1 MRLISFIL
9 VILAVMLPAVNARNK
24 PIWVSSPNGSMRCIL
39 DTSDTLKISIL
50 HQMEITLSPSPVYL
64 ELSGNKGCGIK
75 SAIKNIKRRS
85 VHDTIVSPVPSKRK
99 LITDSYNE
107 VEITFQGNVGLIVRC
122 YDDGVA
128 FRYKTTFR
136 DSITIT
142 RENLEFRLPEN
153 FYSWFP
159 EMQQQQGMDRFHT
172 SFEENYNYIPVKEI
186 KTEQIAFTPILLKS
200 PQGKC
205 LAIAES
211 DLQDYPGMFV
221 TGHARITGAL
231 QAIFPNAPLREEI
244 SGEPYKKW
252 MVKSREDYLAKTSGT
267 RLFPWRVFIVAA
279 KERDLPGNDLVY
291 RLAEESRLS
300 DIAWIN
306 PGRCTD
312 EWIIGINL
320 FDVPFK
326 SGVNT
331 ESYKYYIDF
340 AAENDLP
347 YVMLD
352 AGWSD
357 VDDLFKIT
365 PGMDMEEILTYA
377 QEKNI
382 GLWLWTQ
389 AMTLDRQLDSAMK
402 MFSEWGVKGIMTD
415 FIDRNDQK
423 AVNFYHRIAKAT
435 AENHLLLM
443 FHGAS
448 ANAGFERTWP
458 NVLTREAVL
467 GSEYNIWSDR
477 VTPDHDLV
485 IPFTRMLAGP
495 LDYEPI
501 VFNNVKQ
508 DAFKASMANV
518 MTMGTRIHQL
528 AMYIVYDSPF
538 QIFSGNPGYAKA
550 EPEFTRFMSRI
561 PVTWDETVIVD
572 GKCGEYIITARR
584 KGRDWYLAAMTG
596 SAPRDLTLDLN
607 FMEEGNY
614 IITEYADGINADKF
628 AADYVASER
637 WVSIPLEMKIKLA
650 PGGGYTAKITRM
662 PEK

>member
-1 MRLISFIL
+1 MRQISFIL
-9 VILAVMLPAVNARNK
+9 VILNVLLSEGNTQNN
-24 PIWVSSPNGSMRCIL
+24 PICFSSPNGSISCKL

-50 HQMEITLSPSPVYL
+50 HQKEIVLSPSPVYL
-64 ELSGNKGCGIK
+64 DILGNTGSGIK
-75 SAIKNIKRRS
+75 PTLKNIKRLS
-85 VHDTIVSPVPSKRK
+85 VRDTIVSPVPSKRK
-99 LITDSYNE
+99 LIADSYNE
-107 VEITFQGNVGLIVRC
+107 VEITFQGNFGLIVRC

-136 DSITIT
+136 DSIIIT

-153 FYSWFP
+153 YYSWFP

-172 SFEENYNYIPVKEI
+172 SFEENYKYIPVKEI
-186 KTEQIAFTPILLKS
+186 KTEQTAFIPLLLES

-221 TGHARITGAL
+221 TGHPRIAGAL
-231 QAIFPNAPLREEI
+231 QAIFPNAPQTEEI
-244 SGEPYKKW
+244 SGGTYKK
-252 MVKSREDYLAKTSGT
+252 MIVTSRENYIAKTNGN

-279 KERDLPGNDLVY
+279 NESELPGNDLVY
-291 RLAEESRLS
+291 RLAEKSRLS
-300 DIAWIN
+300 DISWIN

-320 FDVPFK
+320 FNVPFK
-326 SGVNT
+326 TGVNT

-357 VDDLFKIT
+357 VDDLCKIT
-365 PGMDMEEILTYA
+365 PGMDMDEILTYA
-377 QEKNI
+377 HEKDI

-389 AMTLDRQLDSAMK
+389 AMTLDRQLDAAMK
-402 MFSEWGVKGIMTD
+402 KFSGWGVKGIMTD

-443 FHGAS
+443 FHGAFD
-448 ANAGFERTWP
+448 NAGFERTWP

-508 DAFKASMANV
+508 DAFKASMVNV

-528 AMYIVYDSPF
+528 AMYIVYDSPL
-538 QIFSGNPGYAKA
+538 QIFAGNPGYAKA
-550 EPEFTRFMSRI
+550 EPEFTRFMSQI
-561 PVTWDETVIVD
+561 PTTWDETVIVD
-572 GKCGEYIITARR
+572 GKCGEYIITAR
-584 KGRDWYLAAMTG
+584 KKDGDWYLAAMTN
-596 SAPRDLTLDLN
+596 SAPRDLTMDLN
-607 FMEEGNY
+607 FIEEGNY
-614 IITEYADGINADKF
+614 TITEYADGINADKF
-628 AADYVASER
+628 AADYEVSDR
-637 WVSIPLEMKIKLA
+637 LLSIPLEMKIKLA
-650 PGGGYTAKITRM
+650 PGGGYAAKITRL

>member
-1 MRLISFIL
+1 MRQISFIL
-9 VILAVMLPAVNARNK
+9 VILAVLLPEGNAQNK
-24 PIWVSSPNGSMRCIL
+24 PIWITSPNGSIRCIL

-50 HQMEITLSPSPVYL
+50 YQKEIVLLPSPVYL
-64 ELSGNKGCGIK
+64 ELPGNKACGIR
-75 SAIKNIKRRS
+75 SAIKNIKRLS

-99 LITDSYNE
+99 LIADSYNE
-107 VEITFQGNVGLIVRC
+107 IEITFKGNFGLIVRC

-153 FYSWFP
+153 YYSWFP

-172 SFEENYNYIPVKEI
+172 SFEENYKYIPVKEI
-186 KTEQIAFTPILLKS
+186 NTEQTAFIPLLLKS

-205 LAIAES
+205 MAIAES
-211 DLQDYPGMFV
+211 DLQDYPGIFV
-221 TGHARITGAL
+221 TGHARIAGAL
-231 QAIFPNAPLREEI
+231 QAIFPSAPLTEEI

-252 MVKSREDYLAKTSGT
+252 IVKSREDYLAKTSGT
-267 RLFPWRVFIVAA
+267 RLFPWRVFMVAA
-279 KERDLPGNDLVY
+279 KERELPGNDLVY
-291 RLAEESRLS
+291 RLAEKSRLS

-326 SGVNT
+326 TGVNT

-377 QEKNI
+377 RVKGI
-382 GLWLWTQ
+382 GIWLWTQ
-389 AMTLDRQLDSAMK
+389 AMTLDRQLDAAMK
-402 MFSEWGVKGIMTD
+402 MFSGWGVKGIMTD

-458 NVLTREAVL
+458 NALTREAVL

-528 AMYIVYDSPF
+528 AMYVVYDSPL
-538 QIFSGNPGYAKA
+538 QIFAGNPGYAKA

-561 PVTWDETVIVD
+561 PTTWDETVIVD
-572 GKCGEYIITARR
+572 GKCGEYIVTARK

-596 SAPRDLTLDLN
+596 SAPRDLTINLN

-614 IITEYADGINADKF
+614 TITEYADGINADKF
-628 AADYVASER
+628 AADYVVSER
-637 WVSIPLEMKIKLA
+637 RVSIPLEMKIKLA
-650 PGGGYTAKITRM
+650 PGGGYTAKITRL
-662 PEK
+662 PD